1 MQAEARDSGGRWQPG
16 HSGNPAGKLPGTRNH
31 ATLFAQALFDHDLEL
46 LVKTA
51 VDRALKGDPLALKL
65 CIDRILAPQ
74 RHTRVAFAM
83 PPLATAEDAVR
94 ALAAIAAAAADGE
107 LAAAEARD
115 LTEPISAFLAALDA
129 TDFEQRLAAL
139 EEADARR
146 EAATR

>member
-1 MQAEARDSGGRWQPG
+1 MQAEARDPGGRWQPG

-31 ATLFAQALFDHDLEL
+31 ATLFAQALFDQDLEL

-83 PPLATAEDAVR
+83 PPLATAEDATR
-94 ALAAIAAAAADGE
+94 ALAAIAAAAAEGE

-115 LTEPISAFLAALDA
+115 LTGTVSAFLAALA
-129 TDFEQRLAAL
+129 ETEFEKRLAVL
-139 EEADARR
+139 EADMRR
-146 EAATR
+146 EAAMR